1 MKRNRSL
8 SQYTQNVMSKFANKE
23 KSFVNEFNILFVV
36 FDLKGVLI

>member
-1 MKRNRSL
+1 
-8 SQYTQNVMSKFANKE
+8 MSKLANME